1 MEGFAKKVALALV
14 KASPKPGRRTEND
27 TDEERAENLLRS
39 GKYGPYVADGD
50 PHEWGGGGAV
60 ATIYME
66 QKGDKGDCAKPLD
79 YYGDGFDVAFTAS
92 DYLGDYYIEFVNAA
106 VAVVYP
112 A

>member
-1 MEGFAKKVALALV
+1 MEGFAKRVAVALV
-14 KASPKPGRRTEND
+14 EASPKPGRRTEND
-27 TDEERAENLLRS
+27 TNEERAENLLRS
-39 GKYGPYVADGD
+39 GTYGAYVVDGD
-50 PHEWGGGGAV
+50 PNEWGGVGAV

-66 QKGDKGDCAKPLD
+66 QKGDKGDCRVPLE

-92 DYLGDYYIEFVNAA
+92 DFLGDYYIEFVNAA